1 MWGGPLKVVARR
13 RSGCEQ
19 GLRKGMR
26 VDVLAAYNGW
36 QLDLRLSS
44 LNTPTCLPTRF
55 LPDSL
60 AIQTPAAIV
69 FWGSLGRQVL
79 ARELRT
85 VERYKKLALSQRLF
99 LGVSRMR

>member
-1 MWGGPLKVVARR
+1 MA
-13 RSGCEQ
+13 
-19 GLRKGMR
+19 
-26 VDVLAAYNGW
+26 
-36 QLDLRLSS
+36 
-44 LNTPTCLPTRF
+44 TRF
-55 LPDSL
+55 ATVISEHTHMFTNTFLSDSL

-85 VERYKKLALSQRLF
+85 VELYKKLALSQRLF